1 MNTLKMLVGP
11 LLDRTIVV
19 LLKHYERAYAQD
31 EFSET
36 VQQPSVRLLGKEGLT
51 HLRLPH

>member
-31 EFSET
+31 EFPET
-36 VQQPSVRLLGKEGLT
+36 IQQPTARLLGKEGLT
-51 HLRLPH
+51 QVRLPH